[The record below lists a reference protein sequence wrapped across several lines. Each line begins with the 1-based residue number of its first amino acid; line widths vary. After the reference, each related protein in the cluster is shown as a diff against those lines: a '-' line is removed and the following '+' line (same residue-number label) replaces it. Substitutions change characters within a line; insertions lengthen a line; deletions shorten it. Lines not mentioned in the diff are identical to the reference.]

1 MTPAPARTAVPDT
14 PASLRTGGPVLTGA
28 PAALDAARAMA
39 QSDPGGLWVTAF
51 GYPTTAMLAAVLE
64 ELRPPGGAL
73 VQHRLGVG
81 PWVHLQYSDWRQQQQ
96 ALTKNGKVV
105 QGVMIGV
112 IAGIVPSSDILDLPS
127 APAGVGNLPL
137 RVQHQRI
144 GGPVLRAAAVGH
156 RDLATTGWWTKWCE
170 YAFGW

>member
-1 MTPAPARTAVPDT
+1 
-14 PASLRTGGPVLTGA
+14 
-28 PAALDAARAMA
+28 MA

-156 RDLATTGWWTKWCE
+156 RDLATTGWWTWRFPRLPFLVSLAPSLDLSVASSSE
-170 YAFGW
+170 VAMRGVPLVARLDR